1 VDVILLKCSKPTKFE
16 WRILEHLIAYQF
28 TSYAVSALYELQHYD
43 PKICRSK
50 TTDKIRQV
58 VIKDNV
64 IAITIR
70 ASDHVIIP
78 HVPFAK
84 LLHKHLPFPL
94 YRVVVVNEMVSDIMN
109 GWTVFAK
116 HILLADENIRPG
128 DEVLI
133 VDEQDKL
140 LAIGRSILGHREMIT
155 ATYGPA
161 IVIREKVVNNAK
173 V

>member
-1 VDVILLKCSKPTKFE
+1 MLKCSKPTKFE
-16 WRILEHLIAYQF
+16 WKILEYLVAYQF
-28 TSYAVSALYELQHYD
+28 TSYAISALYELQHYD

-50 TTDKIRQV
+50 TTNRIRQV
-58 VIKDNV
+58 VIKNGD

-70 ASDHVIIP
+70 ASDYTIIP
-78 HVPFAK
+78 HTLFAK

-94 YRVVVVNEMVSDIMN
+94 YRIVVVNEMVSDIMN
-109 GWTVFAK
+109 GWTIFAR
-116 HILLADENIRPG
+116 HVLLADDNIRPG

-140 LAIGRSILGHREMIT
+140 LAIGRTILGHQEMLT
-155 ATYGPA
+155 AVYGPA
-161 IVIREKVVNNAK
+161 VAIREKVVSDAE

>member
-1 VDVILLKCSKPTKFE
+1 MDVILLKCSKPTEFE

-28 TSYAVSALYELQHYD
+28 TSYAIPALHELLHRH
-43 PKICRSK
+43 PKICKSK

-58 VIKDNV
+58 VIEGNT

-78 HVPFAK
+78 HIPFAK
-84 LLHKHLPFPL
+84 LLHKYLPFPL
-94 YRVVVVNEMVSDIMN
+94 YRVVVVNEMVSDVMN

-128 DEVLI
+128 DEVLV

-140 LAIGRSILGHREMIT
+140 LAIGRSILGHREMLT
-155 ATYGPA
+155 AVYGPA
-161 IVIREKVVNNAK
+161 VIIREKVVNNAK

>member
-1 VDVILLKCSKPTKFE
+1 LLKCNRPTKFE
-16 WRILEHLIAYQF
+16 WQILEHLIAYQF
-28 TSYAVSALYELQHYD
+28 TGYAISALHELQHYD

-50 TTDKIRQV
+50 VTNKIRQV
-58 VIKDNV
+58 VIKDGI

-70 ASDHVIIP
+70 ASDHAVIP
-78 HVPFAK
+78 HISFAK

-109 GWTVFAK
+109 GWTVFAR
-116 HILLADENIRPG
+116 HVLLADDNIRPG

-140 LAIGRSILGHREMIT
+140 LAIGRSILGHQEMLT
-155 ATYGPA
+155 AVRGPA
-161 IVIREKVVNNAK
+161 VAIREKVTCNAE